1 MREDLTSDYLKS
13 QTELFINRKEEN
25 ETKGRKGRLGVV
37 SFVQGFLTGGQ
48 NLQTSRHQSEY
59 FVFQSFY
66 IFSCFS
72 QRSKTISVSAA
83 MHYKNPLP
91 AAAGECHWE
100 ICKLKYGKGKASR

>member
-66 IFSCFS
+66 IFSGFS

-83 MHYKNPLP
+83 AMHYKNPG
-91 AAAGECHWE
+91 AAGECHWE